1 MSYSVRTTP
10 NFDREAKRLAKKW
23 PSLGADLKKLFAK
36 LAEEPTTGTSLGGDI
51 YKIRLSRTSL
61 GKGKSGGARV
71 MTYVQVVDKVVY
83 LFSIYHKGERST
95 LSDREIK
102 ELLKEIP

>member
-10 NFDREAKRLAKKW
+10 NFDREAKRLTKKW
-23 PSLGADLKKLFAK
+23 PSLGADLKKLFTQ
-36 LAEEPTTGTSLGGDI
+36 LAEEPTTGTSLGGDT
-51 YKIRLSRTSL
+51 YKIRLSITSL

-95 LSDREIK
+95 LSDKEIK
-102 ELLKEIP
+102 ELLKEVR